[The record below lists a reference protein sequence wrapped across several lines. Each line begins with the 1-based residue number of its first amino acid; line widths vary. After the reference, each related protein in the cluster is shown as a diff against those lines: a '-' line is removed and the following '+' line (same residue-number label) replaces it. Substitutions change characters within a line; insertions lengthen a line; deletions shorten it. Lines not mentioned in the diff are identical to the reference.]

1 MTSWPDHLPSGNQND
16 AGAICASRKGIPDGS
31 VINLSYK
38 PVLRLFLLLGK
49 GTGAYGA
56 RTRNLRRDRA
66 AL

>member
-16 AGAICASRKGIPDGS
+16 SGAICASSKGIPDGS

-49 GTGAYGA
+49 GPEPTGLEPA
-56 RTRNLRRDRA
+56 N
-66 AL
+66 